1 MSFNFYRRIVIIL
14 SLSIALG
21 SQALGAD
28 FTLPDIDGVKHKLSD
43 YRGKWVVVNYWA
55 TWCPPC
61 LDELPELDAFHSR
74 HKGKGALVLG
84 VNMED
89 IPLDKLREFV
99 DEHFINYPVLLGG
112 NREETAFGPLPGLP
126 VTYLISPSGEVAAS
140 HLGRVDA
147 ASIEEFIRAQAPA
160 AAPPHPVSA
169 SSKLRP
175 DS

>member
-1 MSFNFYRRIVIIL
+1 MSFNFYCRIVIIL
-14 SLSIALG
+14 SLSMALG
-21 SQALGAD
+21 TQALGAD
-28 FTLPDIDGVKHKLSD
+28 FSLPDIDGVKHKLSD

-74 HKGKGALVLG
+74 HKGKDALVLG
-84 VNMED
+84 VNIED

-126 VTYLISPSGEVAAS
+126 VTYLISPAGEVAAS

-147 ASIEEFIRAQAPA
+147 ASIEEFIRDHSPA
-160 AAPPHPVSA
+160 EAARSVS
-169 SSKLRP
+169 RP
-175 DS
+175 AKRPNS

>member
-1 MSFNFYRRIVIIL
+1 MSFNFCRNTL
-14 SLSIALG
+14 FFLALCLA
-21 SQALGAD
+21 SAVYAQDID
-28 FTLPDIDGVKHKLSD
+28 FSLPDIDGVKHTLSD

-74 HKGKGALVLG
+74 HKGKDALVLG

-112 NREETAFGPLPGLP
+112 DREETAFGPLPGLP
-126 VTYLISPSGEVAAS
+126 VTYLISPAGEVAAS

-147 ASIEEFIRAQAPA
+147 ASIEEFIRDNSPPEPA
-160 AAPPHPVSA
+160 RSVSEPT
-169 SSKLRP
+169 KRP
-175 DS
+175 NS

>member
-1 MSFNFYRRIVIIL
+1 MSFNFYRRIVIIV
-14 SLSIALG
+14 SLSMAACT
-21 SQALGAD
+21 QALSAD
-28 FTLPDIDGVKHKLSD
+28 FTLPDIDGVKHTLSD

-74 HKGKGALVLG
+74 HKGKDALVLG

-126 VTYLISPSGEVAAS
+126 VTYLISPTGEVAAS
-140 HLGRVDA
+140 HLGRVEA
-147 ASIEEFIRAQAPA
+147 ASIEEFIRDNSPA
-160 AAPPHPVSA
+160 EPARSVS
-169 SSKLRP
+169 RP
-175 DS
+175 AKRPNS